1 MGRRRT
7 CSAGGVGRRRAR
19 GASGTAR
26 RVLVRA
32 GTWVRGRGGAGGD
45 AGMATAEYAIATL
58 AAVAFAGVLL
68 VVLKGN
74 EVKALLTG
82 VVTQA
87 LGG

>member
-7 CSAGGVGRRRAR
+7 CSVGGVGRRAR
-19 GASGTAR
+19 GASATSR
-26 RVLVRA
+26 RVLARA
-32 GTWVRGRGGAGGD
+32 GTWVRGRVGAGGD